1 MSFKIT
7 VFSLI
12 LIFLLP
18 ISSYSQSMEMKP
30 WRKDARCWRA
40 SDLHLSP
47 EQAKELNLLQQ
58 TYLQET
64 QLLRAQLV
72 TKRLEFREL
81 LINPAIKTES
91 IRTKYLEMVETQS
104 KLEEKAIE
112 YMVKIRGLLTH
123 EQLKSWCPEQEFPL
137 FQRMMRGH
145 GPMGPMSPRRPLPPE
160 E

>member
-1 MSFKIT
+1 MKIKIA

-12 LIFLLP
+12 LIFLFP
-18 ISSYSQSMEMKP
+18 ISSFSQSKGMKP
-30 WRKDARCWRA
+30 WRKEARCWRA
-40 SDLHLSP
+40 SELHLSP
-47 EQAKELNLLQQ
+47 EQGNRLNLLQQ
-58 TYLQET
+58 TYLEET

-81 LINPAIKTES
+81 LINPAIKAES
-91 IRTKYLEMVETQS
+91 IRTKYIEMVETQS

-112 YMVKIRGLLTH
+112 YIVKIRGLLTH

-137 FQRMMRGH
+137 FQGMRPGQ
-145 GPMGPMSPRRPLPPE
+145 GPMGPMSPRRTLPPE

>member
-1 MSFKIT
+1 MKLKIA
-7 VFSLI
+7 VFSLV

-18 ISSYSQSMEMKP
+18 IFSHAQPMGMRP
-30 WRKDARCWRA
+30 WRKDGRCGRA

-47 EQAKELNLLQQ
+47 EQAKGLNLLQQ

-91 IRTKYLEMVETQS
+91 IRTKYIEMVETQS
-104 KLEEKAIE
+104 NLEEKAIE
-112 YMVKIRGLLTH
+112 YMVKIRGLLTY

-137 FQRMMRGH
+137 FQRMRPGH
-145 GPMGPMSPRRPLPPE
+145 GPMGPMSPRRTLPPE

>member
-1 MSFKIT
+1 MKLKIT

-18 ISSYSQSMEMKP
+18 ISSFSQSMGMRP

-40 SDLHLSP
+40 S
-47 EQAKELNLLQQ
+47 ELNLSSEQARGLNLLLQ
-58 TYLQET
+58 THLEET

-72 TKRLEFREL
+72 TKRIELREL
-81 LINPAIKTES
+81 LTNPAIKTES
-91 IRTKYLEMVETQS
+91 IRTKYLERVETQS
-104 KLEEKAIE
+104 KMEEKAIE
-112 YMVKIRGLLTH
+112 YLVKVRSLLTH

-137 FQRMMRGH
+137 FQRMMPGH
-145 GPMGPMSPRRPLPPE
+145 SPMEPMRPKKTLPPE